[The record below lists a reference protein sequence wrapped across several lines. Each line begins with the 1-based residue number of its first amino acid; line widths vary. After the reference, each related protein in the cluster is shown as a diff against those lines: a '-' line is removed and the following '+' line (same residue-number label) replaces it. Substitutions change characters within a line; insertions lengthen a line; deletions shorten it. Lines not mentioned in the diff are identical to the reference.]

1 MKKNKKDIENYD
13 EEYVQP
19 PSYNSFEEKD
29 EFKNTLITKLQ
40 IRITG
45 DLNQING
52 VFDNRVIESQKNMKK
67 ELDAIHKMYETDID
81 NVNRQRLQEINQYNL
96 QAETRINSLISSLEF
111 TQINKTEKVENYV
124 DWFLSFFN

>member
-1 MKKNKKDIENYD
+1 MEKNKKEIENED

-19 PSYNSFEEKD
+19 PSYNNFEEKD

-40 IRITG
+40 IRISG

-67 ELDAIHKMYETDID
+67 ELDAIRKMYETDID

-111 TQINKTEKVENYV
+111 TQITKTEKVENYV